1 MDKPR
6 YRVLLEA
13 AWELLWKQ
21 VESEVTLNLLNETVK
36 YDGTECDGQC
46 LIGDI
51 SSYLVYEDKEE
62 HNNGIWN
69 ILDRENQYSYP
80 PTDEPLFIAYKDG
93 ELEKIEMG
101 ILTIFGSGIRIWLIT
116 HDNDDD
122 GDRYVQ
128 IEEEQV
134 VAWIS
139 KPTKFPGS
147 YNSNLGGED
156 SG

>member
-13 AWELLWKQ
+13 AWGLLWKQ
-21 VESEVTLNLLNETVK
+21 VESDITLNLLNETVE
-36 YDGTECDGQC
+36 YDGTDCDGHC

-69 ILDRENQYSYP
+69 MLDRNDQYSYP
-80 PTDEPLFIAYKDG
+80 PTDEPLFIAYKKGD
-93 ELEKIEMG
+93 EERIEMG
-101 ILTIFGSGIRIWLIT
+101 ITGFLGDKRLWLIT

-139 KPTKFPGS
+139 KPTKFPVS
-147 YNSNLGGED
+147 YNSNLVGDD